1 MSIEFSELL
10 PQTPNTNIDTET
22 STDTGIVINNDTD
35 ANDFNKPL
43 PLHIANLIEV
53 RAGKAMPFAR
63 EQMSAID
70 KSPIKA
76 PVAVDFM
83 GLTSDE
89 QADRRHHGGPLK
101 AVHQLATATYE
112 KINTEFGLKVRV
124 GTLGENLTT
133 AAVNGLPEMD
143 ESNVCIGDVF
153 QYGQDKINGT
163 DNNSDSV
170 QLRIVQPRRPC
181 YKIND
186 QISQFIKVPNI
197 ASWITK
203 QGIAG
208 WYFEVVRDGM
218 IDTDL
223 PVYLIERPYPFA
235 TLDKLWHLSN
245 SKEKFTAN
253 IIEPWLTIE
262 CLEESWKVVLKK
274 KIQSN

>member
-1 MSIEFSELL
+1 MSIEQIASSS
-10 PQTPNTNIDTET
+10 QKN
-22 STDTGIVINNDTD
+22 S
-35 ANDFNKPL
+35 ADFNQPL
-43 PLHIANLIEV
+43 PLHIANLVCV

-70 KSPIKA
+70 KAPIKEA
-76 PVAVDFM
+76 VAVNFM
-83 GLTSDE
+83 GLSTDE

-101 AVHQLATATYE
+101 AVHQLATSTYD

-133 AAVNGLPEMD
+133 EAVTGLPAMD
-143 ESNVCIGDVF
+143 ESTVCIGDVF
-153 QYGQDKINGT
+153 QYGQDEIING
-163 DNNSDSV
+163 NGGDSV

-186 QISQFIKVPNI
+186 QIGQFKLNKVPNI
-197 ASWITK
+197 ASWVTK

-218 IDTDL
+218 INADL

-235 TLDKLWHLSN
+235 ILEKLWQLSN
-245 SKEKFTAN
+245 SKEKFDAEV
-253 IIEPWLTIE
+253 IEPWLSIE
-262 CLEESWKVVLKK
+262 CLEDSWKTVLAK
-274 KIQSN
+274 KIRKD

>member
-1 MSIEFSELL
+1 MSIEQIASSS
-10 PQTPNTNIDTET
+10 QKN
-22 STDTGIVINNDTD
+22 S
-35 ANDFNKPL
+35 ADFNQTL
-43 PLHIANLIEV
+43 PLHIANLTCV

-70 KSPIKA
+70 KAPINA
-76 PVAVDFM
+76 PVAVNFM
-83 GLTSDE
+83 GLTTDE

-101 AVHQLATATYE
+101 AVHQLAIATYD
-112 KINTEFGLKVRV
+112 KLNAEFGLKVRV

-143 ESNVCIGDVF
+143 ETSVCIGDVL
-153 QYGQDKINGT
+153 QYGGQYGDT
-163 DNNSDSV
+163 ADNESV

-186 QISQFIKVPNI
+186 QIGQFKFSKVPNI

-218 IDTDL
+218 INTDL

-235 TLDKLWHLSN
+235 TLKRLWQLAN
-245 SKEKFTAN
+245 SKDKFDAEV
-253 IIEPWLTIE
+253 IEPWLAVE
-262 CLEESWKVVLKK
+262 CLEDSWKTALAE
-274 KIQSN
+274 KIKQG

>member
-1 MSIEFSELL
+1 MSIEQIASFS
-10 PQTPNTNIDTET
+10 QKN
-22 STDTGIVINNDTD
+22 S
-35 ANDFNKPL
+35 ADFNQPL
-43 PLHIANLIEV
+43 PLHIANLVCV

-70 KSPIKA
+70 KAPIEA
-76 PVAVDFM
+76 PVAVNFM
-83 GLTSDE
+83 GLTTDE

-101 AVHQLATATYE
+101 AVHQLATATYD
-112 KINTEFGLKVRV
+112 KINAEFGLKVRV

-133 AAVNGLPEMD
+133 EAVNGLPAMD
-143 ESNVCIGDVF
+143 ESTVCIGDIF
-153 QYGQDKINGT
+153 QYGGQYGDIDTN
-163 DNNSDSV
+163 DSV

-186 QISQFIKVPNI
+186 QIGQFKLNKVPNI

-218 IDTDL
+218 IHTDL

-235 TLDKLWHLSN
+235 TLEKLWQLAN
-245 SKEKFTAN
+245 SKEKFDAEV
-253 IIEPWLTIE
+253 IEPWLAIE
-262 CLEESWKVVLKK
+262 CLEDSWKTVLAKK
-274 KIQSN
+274 MRKD

>member
-1 MSIEFSELL
+1 MSIEQIASFS
-10 PQTPNTNIDTET
+10 QKN
-22 STDTGIVINNDTD
+22 S
-35 ANDFNKPL
+35 ADFNQPL
-43 PLHIANLIEV
+43 PLHIANLVCV

-70 KSPIKA
+70 KAPIEA
-76 PVAVDFM
+76 PVAVNFM
-83 GLTSDE
+83 GLTTDE

-101 AVHQLATATYE
+101 AVHQLATATYD
-112 KINTEFGLKVRV
+112 KINAEFGLKVRV

-133 AAVNGLPEMD
+133 EAVNGLPAMD
-143 ESNVCIGDVF
+143 ESTVCIGDIF
-153 QYGQDKINGT
+153 QYGGQYGNT
-163 DNNSDSV
+163 DNNNSV

-186 QISQFIKVPNI
+186 QIGQFKLNKVPNI

-218 IDTDL
+218 IHTDL

-235 TLDKLWHLSN
+235 TLEKLWQLAN
-245 SKEKFTAN
+245 SKEKFDAEV
-253 IIEPWLTIE
+253 IEPWLAIE
-262 CLEESWKVVLKK
+262 CLEDSWKTVLAKK
-274 KIQSN
+274 MRKD

>member
-1 MSIEFSELL
+1 MSIE
-10 PQTPNTNIDTET
+10 TVKT
-22 STDTGIVINNDTD
+22 STRSTQTTK
-35 ANDFNKPL
+35 ANFNQAL
-43 PLHIANLIEV
+43 PLHIANLICV

-70 KSPIKA
+70 KTPIKA

-83 GLTSDE
+83 GLTTDE

-101 AVHQLATATYE
+101 AVHQLPVATYE
-112 KINTEFGLKVRV
+112 KINAEFALKVRI

-133 AAVNGLPEMD
+133 EAVNGLPEMD
-143 ESNVCIGDVF
+143 ETTVCIGDVF
-153 QYGQDKINGT
+153 QYGRQYGKDENNGT

-186 QISQFIKVPNI
+186 QIGQFSKVPNI
-197 ASWITK
+197 ASWVTK

-208 WYFEVVRDGM
+208 WYFEVERAG
-218 IDTDL
+218 IISADL

-235 TLDKLWHLSN
+235 TLDKLWQLSN
-245 SKEKFTAN
+245 SKEKFDAEV
-253 IIEPWLTIE
+253 IEPWLAIE
-262 CLEESWKVVLKK
+262 CLEKSWKVVLAK
-274 KIQSN
+274 KIEKV

>member
-1 MSIEFSELL
+1 MSIEPINPKTVAS
-10 PQTPNTNIDTET
+10 
-22 STDTGIVINNDTD
+22 STQKNS
-35 ANDFNKPL
+35 ADFNQAL
-43 PLHIANLIEV
+43 PLHIANLTCV

-70 KSPIKA
+70 KAPIKA
-76 PVAVDFM
+76 PVAVNFM
-83 GLTSDE
+83 GLTTDE

-112 KINTEFGLKVRV
+112 KINAEFGLKVRV

-133 AAVNGLPEMD
+133 EAVNGLPEMD
-143 ESNVCIGDVF
+143 ESTVCIGDVF
-153 QYGQDKINGT
+153 EYGQDKINGE
-163 DNNSDSV
+163 DSV

-186 QISQFIKVPNI
+186 QIGQFSKVPNI
-197 ASWITK
+197 ASWVTK

-218 IDTDL
+218 INADL

-235 TLDKLWHLSN
+235 TLETLWQLSN
-245 SKEKFTAN
+245 SKEKFD
-253 IIEPWLTIE
+253 IEVIEPWLTIE
-262 CLEESWKVVLKK
+262 CLEDSWKTVLAK
-274 KIQSN
+274 KIEKG